1 MNYSKS
7 IILFSCLA
15 LASVV
20 ACKTKKAVATNVES
34 AETKACSEKVT
45 FETLQ
50 PLLAKSCTTGGC
62 HDEGKKRMNFKV
74 YAQLKSIGERGEI
87 KEHVLEMKNMPP
99 QQKLTG
105 EELRQFRCWIEGGM
119 LEK

>member
-34 AETKACSEKVT
+34 AETKACSEKLPLKHYNHCWLKVA
-45 FETLQ
+45 Q
-50 PLLAKSCTTGGC
+50 PV
-62 HDEGKKRMNFKV
+62 DVMMRGKN
-74 YAQLKSIGERGEI
+74 A
-87 KEHVLEMKNMPP
+87 
-99 QQKLTG
+99 
-105 EELRQFRCWIEGGM
+105 
-119 LEK
+119 